1 MSKIEVKIQAYQVA
15 CLSFLAMLIKLLR
28 RKQRGKRPFS
38 EAFEYERRMKVLE
51 ESYHRLE
58 HAIDKKREDVS
69 LVEVLPLFSSMA
81 FDATKE
87 VKMESLKDD
96 YFFLGDSLVLLQ
108 QHLSR

>member
-15 CLSFLAMLIKLLR
+15 CLSLLAMLIKLLR

-38 EAFEYERRMKVLE
+38 EAFEYERRMKV
-51 ESYHRLE
+51 SYHRLE
-58 HAIDKKREDVS
+58 HAIDEKREDVS

>member
-1 MSKIEVKIQAYQVA
+1 MSKIEPKIQAYQVA
-15 CLSFLAMLIKLLR
+15 CLSLLAMLIKLLR
-28 RKQRGKRPFS
+28 RKQRGKRLFS
-38 EAFEYERRMKVLE
+38 EAFEYERRMKMLE

-58 HAIDKKREDVS
+58 HAIDEKREDVS